1 MLKRSEDELNFVGN
15 LSDHSVIQAVTLLV
29 PKRAA
34 KRNPVLPIG
43 K

>member
-1 MLKRSEDELNFVGN
+1 MKCSEDGFDFVGD

-34 KRNPVLPIG
+34 KRSPVLPIG